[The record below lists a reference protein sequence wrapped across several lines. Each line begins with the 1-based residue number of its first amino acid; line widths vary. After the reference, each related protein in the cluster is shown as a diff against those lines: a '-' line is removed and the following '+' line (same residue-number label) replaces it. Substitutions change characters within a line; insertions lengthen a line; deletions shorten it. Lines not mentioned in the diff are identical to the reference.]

1 MQFIKSA
8 IPEVILIKPKVWG
21 DERGF
26 FLESYKKS
34 LFVANG
40 IPEEFIQDNHS
51 ESSFGVLRGLHYQL
65 NPCAQGKLVRC
76 CRGKIFDVAVDIR
89 RNSPTFG
96 TWVGYELSQ
105 ENKQMLY
112 IPAGFAHGF
121 VTLSDKAEL
130 LYKTTGEYSAAHDR
144 GILWNDPAIGIDWQ
158 GITEP
163 ILSAKDQSQPLL
175 KDAETNFVTT

>member
-8 IPEVILIKPKVWG
+8 IPEVILIKPKVIG

-26 FLESYKKS
+26 FFESYKKS

-40 IPEEFIQDNHS
+40 ILEEFIQDNHS
-51 ESSFGVLRGLHYQL
+51 ESGFRVLRGLHYQL

-89 RNSPTFG
+89 CNSPTFG
-96 TWVGYELSQ
+96 RWIGYELSQ

-158 GITEP
+158 GITNP
-163 ILSAKDQSQPLL
+163 TLSAKDQLQPLL
-175 KDAETNFVTT
+175 KDAETNFIY